1 MSEKQLNEL
10 IEEIN
15 IDEDGIGFID
25 CGTGTDYSDNNQY
38 RRIITAINQAI
49 ELNKKNEEL
58 TKKLEEV
65 EKQGMESLIHIE
77 KLTKAQKET
86 VDVTNNLISGIV
98 ELLINVYAGNEK
110 EVRIGDYIFNVKKD
124 HVDFEYK
131 PVKKAEPIKLEVLI
145 TENSDINNKCPKCN
159 NELGKY
165 PAISRK
171 DNKTEICSNCGM
183 LEALDDFY
191 KATKGKE
198 YEQKEV

>member
-10 IEEIN
+10 IDEIKA
-15 IDEDGIGFID
+15 DEFGVGYID
-25 CGTGTDYSDNNQY
+25 CSSGTSYMDDNQY
-38 RRIITAINQAI
+38 ERIITAVKQNI
-49 ELNKKNEEL
+49 ELIQRNEEL

-65 EKQGMESLIHIE
+65 EKQGMESLIRIE
-77 KLTKAQKET
+77 KLTNAQKET

-98 ELLINVYAGNEK
+98 ELLINVYAGKEK
-110 EVRIGDYIFNVKKD
+110 EVRIGDYLFKVKKD
-124 HVDFEYK
+124 HVDFGYK

-145 TENSDINNKCPKCN
+145 TENSDTNNKCPKCN
-159 NELGKY
+159 KELGEY